1 MFATYLW
8 RIGQP
13 RLLSAGPAA
22 EHGAVAD
29 KQLAVIWMI
38 LVRPLL
44 SKVGSGSLSTLMYR
58 CLRST
63 LFISRA
69 TRLDTSGWLDVC

>member
-1 MFATYLW
+1 MSAQSAARLRAQGCIGQAMFATYLW

-22 EHGAVAD
+22 EHGATAD

-38 LVRPLL
+38 LVPLLL
-44 SKVGSGSLSTLMYR
+44 SKFGSGSLNILMR
-58 CLRST
+58 INAS
-63 LFISRA
+63 
-69 TRLDTSGWLDVC
+69 D